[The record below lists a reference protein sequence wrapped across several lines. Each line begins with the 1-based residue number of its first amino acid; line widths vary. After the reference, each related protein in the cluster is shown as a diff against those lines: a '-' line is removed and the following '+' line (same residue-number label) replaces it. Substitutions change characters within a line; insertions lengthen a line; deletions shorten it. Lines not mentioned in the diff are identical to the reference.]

1 MEKFN
6 ELFNRFRTLFRKS
19 EAICVDSEVYG
30 KYGVTKSKLPEVID
44 NVAGSL
50 MEKAR
55 SGYGEQ
61 IELKNGYVTLN
72 DCVGKLNWGLTLAGE
87 NPKRYLPTVWK
98 GSLEED
104 LLVHSYFAISCIN
117 PMYRKRAEVG
127 YILDSYKFEYGN
139 AGYSKRLNKTIPYY
153 FTFFDKYLFCVDA
166 INGIVYRSTEHYQDC
181 WEFNVKNNKLFYGY
195 REVAEECN
203 GKLHLIANFEQKMHD
218 NKQAEREDLIAQ
230 GFDIKNTCWLT
241 THLGYLGGSN
251 TYIRSHTFILLMVY
265 GFTGGVCYSLM
276 ERNSIMTCDHIT
288 PNSYSDNRID
298 NLALVTRTANNQKK
312 DTNLKIFDY
321 GMYFMGLEQP
331 EEKVK
336 VVNRQ
341 LSKEEMRKETEE
353 ALAELELL
361 HKNMTAEDYAAK
373 YGFIIVG

>member
-1 MEKFN
+1 MEKFS
-6 ELFNRFRTLFRKS
+6 ELFNRFKNLFRKS

-44 NVAGSL
+44 NVAGAL

-87 NPKRYLPTVWK
+87 NPKKYLPTVWK

-181 WEFNVKNNKLFYGY
+181 WKFNVKNNKLFYGY

-241 THLGYLGGSN
+241 THLGYLGDSN
-251 TYIRSHTFILLMVY
+251 TYIRVHTFVMLMVLGY
-265 GFTGGVCYSLM
+265 SSVCYALM
-276 ERNSIMTCDHIT
+276 EQNSIFTIDHIT
-288 PNSYSDNRID
+288 PKHDWNSVD
-298 NLALVTRTANNQKK
+298 NLALVTRTANNKKK
-312 DTNLKIFDY
+312 DSNLKIFDY
-321 GMYFMGLEQP
+321 GAYFMGLEQK
-331 EEKVK
+331 EEPVVK
-336 VVNRQ
+336 E
-341 LSKEEMRKETEE
+341 LSKEEKQREREELIEKLDRK
-353 ALAELELL
+353 
-361 HKNMTAEDYAAK
+361 MTAEEMAK
-373 YGFIIVG
+373 AFGLEIVE